1 MYANLDFETNI
12 VQICCKLSEIYN
24 FKIDN
29 HSQFYKANFGNF
41 WEVIFFFNYSSCQLS
56 IDNYFSCECSDW
68 LTKHLSALLNGV
80 QDHQT

>member
-29 HSQFYKANFGNF
+29 HSQFYEANFGNF
-41 WEVIFFFNYSSCQLS
+41 WEVIFFSITVVASFQLIIILVAS
-56 IDNYFSCECSDW
+56 
-68 LTKHLSALLNGV
+68 V
-80 QDHQT
+80 QTG

>member
-29 HSQFYKANFGNF
+29 HSQFYKANFGKF
-41 WEVIFFFNYSSCQLS
+41 WEVFFFSITVVASFQLIIILVAS
-56 IDNYFSCECSDW
+56 
-68 LTKHLSALLNGV
+68 V
-80 QDHQT
+80 QTG